1 MPLIKAGSQ
10 LSDIYQ
16 TNGKPPK
23 NIGSDIGH
31 KKQNPLQQA
40 NLSNGVIKYL

>member
-16 TNGKPPK
+16 TTNGKAPK
-23 NIGSDIGH
+23 GLGNDIVQ
-31 KKQNPLQQA
+31 KK
-40 NLSNGVIKYL
+40 